1 MKYSCRAAL
10 CHQLRPLFSIL
21 LLSAAT
27 CQAAGLGNP
36 EVNVP
41 QQLVVT
47 SLSQDVP
54 ANDPRVAKARDQLE
68 KVMNA
73 TGEEAQAVAA
83 SCVRN
88 ARYIFDSS
96 RQRASPLEVLEALA
110 QFAPPG
116 KPLSDTTQHYATLRV
131 QQQLSHA
138 AALAQMGS
146 AGK

>member
-1 MKYSCRAAL
+1 MNYFSRAAL
-10 CHQLRPLFSIL
+10 GQQLRLLFSIL
-21 LLSAAT
+21 LFSAVN

-41 QQLVVT
+41 QQLVAT

-54 ANDPRVAKARDQLE
+54 ANDPQVAKARDQLE
-68 KVMNA
+68 KVMKA
-73 TGEEAQAVAA
+73 TGEDAQVIAA

-96 RQRASPLEVLEALA
+96 HQRASPLEVLEALA

-116 KPLSDTTQHYATLRV
+116 KPLSDTTQRYSALRA
-131 QQQLSHA
+131 QQHASHA
-138 AALAQMGS
+138 AAMAQMGP